1 MNLDIRA
8 FPFIISLAAV
18 INGLGIVR
26 LLSTFAELLRKR
38 HTLKMQNYSV
48 YNAQALFQ
56 FVVHILLWWSMWG
69 LHDATNF
76 DFVRYAYLLLGPILL
91 YLGTSVM
98 TPDVEGDIVDVR
110 AVYWEMR
117 SLYFSILALVWVWAA
132 FVWPVFEGA
141 VAPTLPVVLVLL
153 GIAVVLRVSDS
164 PKLHALL
171 VPANLIVV
179 VFHVLVYAM
188 ELGGVSAMLE

>member
-1 MNLDIRA
+1 MELDIRA

-26 LLSTFAELLRKR
+26 LLSTFAEFLRKR
-38 HTLKMQNYSV
+38 HTLQIHNYWV
-48 YNAQALFQ
+48 YTVQALFQ

-69 LHDATNF
+69 LHDSTNF

-98 TPDVEGDIVDVR
+98 TPDVERDIVDVR
-110 AVYWEMR
+110 AAYWEMR
-117 SLYFSILALVWVWAA
+117 TLYFSISALVWAWAA
-132 FVWPVFEGA
+132 FMWPVFEGA
-141 VAPTLPVVLVLL
+141 FAPTMPVLLVLL
-153 GIAVVLRVSDS
+153 GIALVLRVSDS

-171 VPANLIVV
+171 VPANLVVV
-179 VFHVLVYAM
+179 VFHILVYAM
-188 ELGGVSAMLE
+188 ALGGVSAMLE